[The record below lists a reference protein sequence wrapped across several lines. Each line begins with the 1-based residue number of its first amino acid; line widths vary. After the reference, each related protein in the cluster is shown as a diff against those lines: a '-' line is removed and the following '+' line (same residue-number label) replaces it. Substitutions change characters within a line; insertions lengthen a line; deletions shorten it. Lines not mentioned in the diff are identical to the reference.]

1 MQSSGHSIDKYPYSV
16 LFADDEEK
24 IRQSMERLL
33 SLKFETIYLAKDG
46 AEALEIYKEKSPDIV
61 ITDIMMPNMTGL
73 ELTKEIREIS
83 RETPVIIATAHNETD
98 FFIEAIENGVVR
110 FLLKPIELPKLF
122 SMHFTFFKIPDMFI
136 FTIFIP
142 FLS

>member
-61 ITDIMMPNMTGL
+61 ITDIMSP
-73 ELTKEIREIS
+73 IS
-83 RETPVIIATAHNETD
+83 
-98 FFIEAIENGVVR
+98 
-110 FLLKPIELPKLF
+110 
-122 SMHFTFFKIPDMFI
+122 
-136 FTIFIP
+136 
-142 FLS
+142 